1 MAGFTGGDR
10 VDSDQWEPGQIVL
23 ESDLL
28 SPILYV
34 VAFITLFLL
43 LPFMNIVGLVAGKTS
58 FIHFDFF
65 LNRLLMAS
73 EAGQLVMS
81 PF

>member
-1 MAGFTGGDR
+1 

-34 VAFITLFLL
+34 VAFITLFPQ
-43 LPFMNIVGLVAGKTS
+43 LPFMNIVGLVAGKTG
-58 FIHFDFF
+58 FLHFDFF
-65 LNRLLMAS
+65 LNRLLMAI
-73 EAGQLVMS
+73 EACQLVMS